1 MFKGM
6 GSDFVMIEEKGILRV
21 REKTWLSKGKIKI
34 WDVKEKRKRTIKKN
48 KRTGWKRHRRKTK
61 KKKKKKAKMA

>member
-34 WDVKEKRKRTIKKN
+34 WDVKNRKKRRIKKN
-48 KRTGWKRHRRKTK
+48 KRAGWKRNRRKK
-61 KKKKKKAKMA
+61 KRKRKNTG